1 MGARQKLNAAYFHG
15 SLLLA
20 AVVGGLAQSW
30 LVFFITVAVLLG
42 LNLYAR
48 EIRPS
53 KSRRREGKIDRHQA
67 PEKGEE
73 A

>member
-20 AVVGGLAQSW
+20 AIAGWLAQSW
-30 LVFFITVAVLLG
+30 LVFFVTVAILLV

-53 KSRRREGKIDRHQA
+53 KSQRREGKIDRHQA
-67 PEKGEE
+67 PE
-73 A
+73 